1 MDKKHLKWIAPAIV
15 VVVAVIAGRTIIANK
30 PEARKFEA
38 PEMPATVEAVRV
50 NPVPYQV
57 IVRSEG
63 TVEPRTEST
72 LIPQVAG
79 QVRSV
84 SASFRE
90 GGFFGKGDVLVTLDP
105 TDYEL
110 ATATAAAQVAQA
122 ESALQLE
129 LAQAEVV
136 KNDWKMLG
144 KEAPK
149 LGLREP
155 QITAARA
162 ALQSAKA
169 QLERARTDLSRTR
182 IRAPYAGQLLEKN
195 VDIGQYV
202 SPGTVLARI
211 YATDVA
217 EVRLPLS
224 TRQLEFVDLPGPYA
238 EGEGRPDEQGP
249 PVSLMA
255 DIGRT
260 TWRWDGVVVRAEGAI
275 DTRSRQLYVVA
286 QVDQPYARGPEG
298 RPPLRIGQFVRAEI
312 KGRRLPD
319 TFVLPRAALR
329 EGDEV
334 LVIDDESRLQRRT
347 VDVAW
352 ADDDQAV
359 IVDGLQAG
367 EIVNV
372 TPLAVAS
379 SGAKVAAIV
388 DGVQPAPR
396 RAAKDRP
403 PEAQASGNGAG
414 AP

>member
-1 MDKKHLKWIAPAIV
+1 MDKKHLKWIAPVIV
-15 VVVAVIAGRTIIANK
+15 LVVAVIAGRTIIANK
-30 PEARKFEA
+30 PEAGKFEA
-38 PEMPATVEAVRV
+38 PEMPATVEAIRV

-72 LIPQVAG
+72 LIAQVAG

-90 GGFFGKGDVLVTLDP
+90 GGFFEKGDVLVTLDP

-144 KEAPK
+144 KEAPR

-169 QLERARTDLSRTR
+169 QLERARTDLARTR

-211 YATDVA
+211 YATDYV

-224 TRQLEFVDLPGPYA
+224 TRQLEFVDLPRPYA
-238 EGEGRPDEQGP
+238 EGQDRPGEQGP
-249 PVSLMA
+249 PVSIMA
-255 DIGRT
+255 DMGRT
-260 TWRWDGVVVRAEGAI
+260 TWRWDGQIVRAEGAI

-312 KGRRLPD
+312 SGRRLED

-329 EGDEV
+329 EGAEV

-352 ADDDQAV
+352 SDDDQAV

-388 DGVQPAPR
+388 DGVEPAPR
-396 RAAKDRP
+396 QAAKDRP
-403 PEAQASGNGAG
+403 AEAQTSGDGAG
-414 AP
+414 SP